1 MPGLVEAAISILK
14 TGERSLE
21 VTSSNISNTNTFGF
35 KRSINMIENQIDQ
48 TRNNSDL
55 PVQVLNI
62 DQNSGTIKET
72 GNPFDILASK
82 NAYFLVRNGDSYF
95 YTKNGQFFRDQN
107 GNVVNAQN
115 MILQQR
121 SGSDLV
127 LETNDIEII
136 EDGTVLQN
144 GSAIASVGLFE
155 LQQARPSQSSLGS
168 LFPADPTTLA
178 EAEGSSVRQG
188 MLESSNV
195 ILSDEMIKLMANTR
209 QIEMGAQIMRYY
221 DQLMGQAITT
231 FSRSGK

>member
-21 VTSSNISNTNTFGF
+21 VTSNNISNANTFGF

-48 TRNNSDL
+48 TRNNSDA

-72 GNPFDILASK
+72 GNSFDILASK

-121 SGSDLV
+121 GGSDLI
-127 LETNDIEII
+127 LETNDIEIVD
-136 EDGTVLQN
+136 DGTILQN

-168 LFPADPTTLA
+168 LFPADPATLV

-209 QIEMGAQIMRYY
+209 QIEMGAQIIRYY

>member
-21 VTSSNISNTNTFGF
+21 VTSNNISNTNTFGF
-35 KRSINMIENQIDQ
+35 KRSINMIENQIDK

-55 PVQVLNI
+55 PVQVLNV
-62 DQNSGTIKET
+62 DHNLGTIKET
-72 GNPFDILASK
+72 GNPFDIMASK

-107 GNVVNAQN
+107 GLVVNSQN

-121 SGSDLV
+121 GGGDLI
-127 LETNDIEII
+127 LETNDIEIVD
-136 EDGTVLQN
+136 DGTVLQN
-144 GSAIASVGLFE
+144 GSALASVGLFE
-155 LQQARPSQSSLGS
+155 LQQARPSQLSVGS
-168 LFPADPTTLA
+168 LFPADPATLVD
-178 EAEGSSVRQG
+178 AEGGSVRQG

-209 QIEMGAQIMRYY
+209 QIEMGAQIVRYY

>member
-1 MPGLVEAAISILK
+1 MHGLVEAAISILK

-21 VTSSNISNTNTFGF
+21 VTSHNISNTSTFGF
-35 KRSINMIENQIDQ
+35 KRSINMIENQIDR
-48 TRNNSDL
+48 TSNNTDL
-55 PVQVLNI
+55 PVQTLNI

-72 GNPFDILASK
+72 GNPFDIIASK
-82 NAYFLVRNGDSYF
+82 NAYFLVRSGDSYF

-107 GNVVNAQN
+107 GLVVNAQN

-121 SGSDLV
+121 GSSDLI
-127 LETNDIEII
+127 LETNDVEIVD
-136 EDGTVLQN
+136 DGTVLQN
-144 GSAIASVGLFE
+144 GFAVASVGLFE
-155 LQQARPSQSSLGS
+155 LQQAQPGQLSVGS
-168 LFPADPTTLA
+168 LFPADPATLA

-209 QIEMGAQIMRYY
+209 QIEMGAQIVRYY

>member
-21 VTSSNISNTNTFGF
+21 VTSNNISNANTFGF
-35 KRSINMIENQIDQ
+35 KRSINMIENQIEQ
-48 TRNNSDL
+48 TRNNSDI

-72 GNPFDILASK
+72 GNSFDILASK

-121 SGSDLV
+121 GGSDLI
-127 LETNDIEII
+127 LETNDIEIVD
-136 EDGTVLQN
+136 DGTILQN

-155 LQQARPSQSSLGS
+155 LNQARPSQSALGS
-168 LFPADPTTLA
+168 LFPADPATLV

-209 QIEMGAQIMRYY
+209 QIEMGAQIIRYY

>member
-21 VTSSNISNTNTFGF
+21 VTSNNISNANTFGF

-48 TRNNSDL
+48 TRNNSDI

-82 NAYFLVRNGDSYF
+82 NAYFLVRNGYSYF

-107 GNVVNAQN
+107 GNVVNGQN

-121 SGSDLV
+121 GGSDLV
-127 LETNDIEII
+127 LESNDIEIV
-136 EDGTVLQN
+136 EDGTILQN

-168 LFPADPTTLA
+168 LFPADPATLV

-209 QIEMGAQIMRYY
+209 QIEMGAQIIRYY

>member
-21 VTSSNISNTNTFGF
+21 VTSNNISNTNTFGF

-209 QIEMGAQIMRYY
+209 QIEMGAQIIRYY